1 MERFHFERCVLAIAS
16 ILLLLPG
23 TDLRSQAADT
33 RQVLILNTYD
43 GTAAPFGTPKDVFR
57 AELQRQFVE
66 PIAFNEM
73 NLDARTGEFNAN
85 ESLLAELLHNRYA
98 DAPPDIVFAVGPPAI
113 RFWLSHRDSIAGQ
126 APLIALTREYL
137 FSPEDLR
144 PGDIGRFTRFSF
156 TDAIDDI
163 LQIRPG
169 TSRIVMVFGSAP
181 VERALAAQAKRE
193 LAVYSKRLR
202 IDYTNDMTLQ
212 EIQVRLGELSEESAV
227 WYGVFNIDAA
237 GVILPQDSGLAVI
250 RSASPVPVFGVL
262 EDQVGQGIVGGRLI
276 RLQEIGLDAAA
287 SGAAII
293 RAEPVRDAWKVFE
306 LSTPV
311 YDWRELDRWGI
322 DLSLL
327 PAGSEIRY
335 RQPSLW
341 DQYAAWIVLV
351 ASVVTLQ
358 GLLIVSSIT
367 QRRRRRSAELA
378 QKKLSGQLIN
388 AYEDE
393 RRSIARELHDDLSQ
407 RLARLAI
414 DAGVIA
420 QDSDAD
426 AMDDDLKEL
435 REELTRVSEDV
446 HDMSYRL
453 HPSLVEDLG
462 ISTALRTECQRVRRY
477 YDVPIKEHIDEI
489 HERIPNPAALCAYR
503 VIQEAL
509 NNAVR
514 HAKADSIEITLEK
527 DGQTLKLQVSDD
539 GIGFDKARAK
549 SGEHIGLSS
558 MRERVRLLDGKL
570 RIRSEPG
577 AGTTVSAVVPLTE
590 ENP

>member
-1 MERFHFERCVLAIAS
+1 MGKFHFERCVLAIAS
-16 ILLLLPG
+16 ILLLLLG

-33 RQVLILNTYD
+33 REVLILNTYD
-43 GTAAPFGTPKDVFR
+43 GTAAPFGFLKDVFR

-73 NLDARTGEFNAN
+73 NLDARTDEFNAS
-85 ESLLAELLHNRYA
+85 EALLAELLHNRYA
-98 DAPPDIVFAVGPPAI
+98 DAPPDIVFALGPPAI
-113 RFWLSHRDSIAGQ
+113 RFWLGHRDSIAGQ
-126 APLIALTREYL
+126 APLIALTRDYL
-137 FSPEDLR
+137 FSPQDLR
-144 PGDIGRFTRFSF
+144 AGDIGRFTRFSF
-156 TDAIDDI
+156 PDAVDDI
-163 LQIRPG
+163 LHLRPE
-169 TSRIVMVFGSAP
+169 TSHIVMVFGSAP
-181 VERALAAQAKRE
+181 MERALAAQAKRE
-193 LAVYSKRLR
+193 LAVYSERLR
-202 IDYTNDMTLQ
+202 IEYTNDMTLP
-212 EIQVRLGELSEESAV
+212 EMQVRLGELPEESAV
-227 WYGVFNIDAA
+227 WFGVLNIDAA
-237 GVILPQDSGLAVI
+237 GVILPQDSGLSVI
-250 RSASPVPVFGVL
+250 RSSSAVPVFGGL

-287 SGAAII
+287 SGIAILHG
-293 RAEPVRDAWKVFE
+293 EPVRDAWKVFE
-306 LSTPV
+306 LSAPV

-327 PAGSEIRY
+327 PAGSEIRH
-335 RQPSLW
+335 RQPTLW

-351 ASVVTLQ
+351 AAVITLQ
-358 GLLIVSSIT
+358 GLLIASLMT
-367 QRRRRRSAELA
+367 QRRRRHSAELA

-388 AYEDE
+388 AHEDE

-414 DAGVIA
+414 DAGLIG
-420 QDSDAD
+420 QDPNSDA
-426 AMDDDLKEL
+426 ADDELKEL

-489 HERIPNPAALCAYR
+489 RERIPNPAALCAYR

-527 DGQTLKLQVSDD
+527 AGQTLKLEVSDD
-539 GIGFDKARAK
+539 GIGFDKAQAK
-549 SGEHIGLSS
+549 SSEHIGLSS

-577 AGTTVSAVVPLTE
+577 AGTTVSAVVPLNG

>member
-1 MERFHFERCVLAIAS
+1 MEKFHFERCVLAIAS
-16 ILLLLPG
+16 ILLLLLG
-23 TDLRSQAADT
+23 TDLRSQTADP

-43 GTAAPFGTPKDVFR
+43 GTAAPFGFPKDVFR

-73 NLDARTGEFNAN
+73 NLDARTDEFN
-85 ESLLAELLHNRYA
+85 ESDGLLAELLRNRYA
-98 DAPPDIVFAVGPPAI
+98 DAPPDIVFAVGPPGI
-113 RFWLSHRDSIAGQ
+113 RFWLDHRDSIAGQ
-126 APLIALTREYL
+126 APLIALTRDGL
-137 FSPEDLR
+137 FSPQDLR

-156 TDAIDDI
+156 TDAMDDI

-169 TSRIVMVFGSAP
+169 TSHVVMVFGSSP
-181 VERALAAQAKRE
+181 YERAIAAQAKRE
-193 LAVYSKRLR
+193 LGASSERLR
-202 IDYTNDMTLQ
+202 FEYTTDMTLH
-212 EIQVRLGELSEESAV
+212 EMQVRLRELSEESAV
-227 WYGVFNIDAA
+227 WSGVLNIDAA
-237 GVILPQDSGLAVI
+237 GVILPQDSGLAVV
-250 RSASPVPVFGVL
+250 RSASPVPVFGGL
-262 EDQVGQGIVGGRLI
+262 EDQVGQGIVGGRLV

-293 RAEPVRDAWKVFE
+293 RGEPVRDAWKVFE

-322 DLSLL
+322 DIDLL
-327 PAGSEIRY
+327 PAGSEIRH
-335 RQPSLW
+335 RQPTLW

-351 ASVVTLQ
+351 AAVITLQ
-358 GLLIVSSIT
+358 SLLITSLMT
-367 QRRRRRSAELA
+367 QRRRRHSAELA
-378 QKKLSGQLIN
+378 QEKLSGQLIN

-393 RRSIARELHDDLSQ
+393 RRAIARELHDDLSQ

-414 DAGVIA
+414 DAGLIG
-420 QDSDAD
+420 QDSISDA
-426 AMDDDLKEL
+426 ADDEFKEL
-435 REELTRVSEDV
+435 REELARVSEDV

-477 YDVPIKEHIDEI
+477 CDVQIKEHIDEI
-489 HERIPNPAALCAYR
+489 RERIPNPAALCAYR

-527 DGQTLKLQVSDD
+527 DGQTLKLEVSDD

-549 SGEHIGLSS
+549 SSEHIGLSS

-577 AGTTVSAVVPLTE
+577 AGSTVSAVVPLNGV
-590 ENP
+590 NP